1 MNKGHERAI
10 LGFVHSHPKS
20 YKDWEFKVDENPIGE
35 IFLSLVVDCEKMDR
49 NSGNFDQEYYNSIMS
64 KYNEMGYMARFIS
77 GYFGVL
83 NDITEDIKTFFTI
96 DIRPLFD
103 YKNYEYLDNIE
114 DKIRMAVK
122 KTSQPNVN
130 ASFKANGQKPTIDLI
145 FSNFRGPNKDDHVN
159 YTNEVQN
166 LLGDDIDL
174 SNYSVVSS
182 YN

>member
-1 MNKGHERAI
+1 MNKSHERAI

-20 YKDWEFKVDENPIGE
+20 YKDWEFKVDENSNGE
-35 IFLSLVVDCEKMDR
+35 MLLSLVVDCEKMDR

-64 KYNEMGYMARFIS
+64 KYSELSNMGRFIS
-77 GYFGVL
+77 GYFGIL
-83 NDITEDIKTFFTI
+83 NDIIEDIKSFFTI
-96 DIRPLFD
+96 DIRPLFN

-114 DKIRMAVK
+114 DKIRMTVK
-122 KTSQPNVN
+122 KTSQPKVN
-130 ASFKANGQKPTIDLI
+130 ASFKANGEKPIIDLI
-145 FSNFRGPNKDDHVN
+145 FSNFRGPNKSDHIN
-159 YTNEVQN
+159 YKNELQN